1 MRMTGYKKCE
11 FFLAALFLVLFAGCA
26 ARGTVKNQSDEQ
38 VLRERVMAY
47 WGYKVEEKFD
57 KSYEYEYPQYRK
69 NVSLV
74 NYLRGFQPT
83 VRWTA
88 YKIEDI
94 AKKDDAAEVTL
105 SVDLHVNLRFPKIPK
120 PMESDTKGV
129 TFRERWIKVEGVW
142 YHVPQS

>member
-1 MRMTGYKKCE
+1 MTGYRKYR
-11 FFLAALFLVLFAGCA
+11 FFAAALLLIFFAGCA
-26 ARGTVKNQSDEQ
+26 AKGTVKNQSDEQ
-38 VLRERVMAY
+38 ALRERIMAY
-47 WGYKVEEKFD
+47 WGSRVEEKFD

-69 NVSLV
+69 TVNLV

-88 YKIEDI
+88 YKIEKI
-94 AKKDDAAEVTL
+94 ARKDDAAEVTL
-105 SVDLHVNLRFPKIPK
+105 SVDLHVNLRFSKVPK

-129 TFRERWIKVEGVW
+129 MFNERWVKIEGVW